1 MIRLMLRA
9 HRPHF
14 GRQPKHL
21 YTWPGVD
28 GGRTAVVT
36 MVRTSRSVRKLQE
49 QMIMKAGPARGP
61 QLKGESQS
69 LCRAPNCTTSMA
81 ISCATR
87 RMATL
92 GGRRRHFD
100 CCPSLC
106 LLLLSERHQWRRL
119 QREFVYSRV
128 IAPNSIATQFA
139 TGRSRRSQRRRA
151 SPGIKRAGG
160 WSFFRPAWWDKLSG
174 RNR

>member
-1 MIRLMLRA
+1 MRAKREDSQSAVSSPFDGALGWMKRELSSASSMIRLMLRA
-9 HRPHF
+9 HRPHL

-21 YTWPGVD
+21 YTWPGVV

-49 QMIMKAGPARGP
+49 QMIMKASPARGP
-61 QLKGESQS
+61 YTSWKVNLKVCAGLRIVRHQWQSAARRGE
-69 LCRAPNCTTSMA
+69 MA
-81 ISCATR
+81 A
-87 RMATL
+87 L

-106 LLLLSERHQWRRL
+106 LLLPAERPQSGRL
-119 QREFVYSRV
+119 QREFVYSR
-128 IAPNSIATQFA
+128 A
-139 TGRSRRSQRRRA
+139 
-151 SPGIKRAGG
+151 
-160 WSFFRPAWWDKLSG
+160 SG